1 MSRSRRARR
10 TTTLL
15 VSLAITLGLTGCY
28 RVHTLTPISPA
39 AARTSFASAHDDAFT
54 IDGVRIG
61 PDTTLILRHD
71 AGQTTRV
78 RAGALHI
85 SATGLTPP
93 APAPSIPWH
102 AVERIDVRRLD
113 GTRTFLLFVA
123 SAGIIAGCAYYDCF
137 SRVLR

>member
-1 MSRSRRARR
+1 MNRRRAA
-10 TTTLL
+10 TWCTLA
-15 VSLAITLGLTGCY
+15 LAATMTGCY
-28 RVHTLTPISPA
+28 RIHTLTPVSPA
-39 AARTSFASAHDDAFT
+39 AARTSFASAHDDAFI

-61 PDTTLILRHD
+61 PDTTLILHHD

-85 SATGLTPP
+85 SAAGLTPP

-113 GTRTFLLFVA
+113 GARTFLLFVA

-137 SRVLR
+137 SRVPR

>member
-1 MSRSRRARR
+1 MTRRRAARR
-10 TTTLL
+10 ATALL
-15 VSLAITLGLTGCY
+15 LSLALTMAVTGCY

-39 AARTSFASAHDDAFT
+39 AARATFSTPHDDAFT

-61 PDTTLILRHD
+61 PDTTLILHHD

-85 SATGLTPP
+85 SASGLAPP

-113 GTRTFLLFVA
+113 GARSFLLFVA

-137 SRVLR
+137 SRVPR